1 MALKLP
7 QATNHSNSHHG
18 RRLMQMLF
26 RANASNND
34 EHADQDSSVAS
45 QRAHVSNSSDTS
57 DKHNAVDPRAE
68 EDGDRQQQSDGSR
81 TPRLNGVGSHR
92 ASLPTAAQSSSKF
105 HSLKRKLFPSR
116 MRTALPA
123 RIPPLITSP
132 ISVSKS
138 GTADAGPDALPR
150 EDDDDD
156 LELELAIENRDTG
169 TEQDTLDEM
178 NLAIESLLK
187 WRQHQEQETQDAIRK
202 INQASNDSAGQ
213 QVSIASIEEDSQALE
228 EEYKRKMEQWELER
242 ETQMTNLKHMEER
255 FQVQWIDMSKC

>member
-1 MALKLP
+1 
-7 QATNHSNSHHG
+7 
-18 RRLMQMLF
+18 MLF

-138 GTADAGPDALPR
+138 GTADAEPDALPR
-150 EDDDDD
+150 SDCTNQHTPEPQSTCARFVKPHTQEAAALNATIRSEDDDDD

-169 TEQDTLDEM
+169 TEQDTLDEVRPACFISIP
-178 NLAIESLLK
+178 LAPRR
-187 WRQHQEQETQDAIRK
+187 WGPAAI
-202 INQASNDSAGQ
+202 
-213 QVSIASIEEDSQALE
+213 
-228 EEYKRKMEQWELER
+228 Y
-242 ETQMTNLKHMEER
+242 
-255 FQVQWIDMSKC
+255 